1 MKYFLITLV
10 VVVSFFSCVRF
21 GFDENKNVNIKY
33 REKNPIEVIKIDSMY
48 GDIEISGWARDFIEI
63 NTNKILNSGFS
74 QDIDLMDTLFN
85 LNGNELQVKT
95 KIPARVEGKINLK
108 IYIPFILEKLY
119 INSEKGD
126 IYINKFI
133 GDAEITNYKG
143 NINYLFQGSILRV
156 NSYKTDI
163 NLYVRSYNS
172 SDIVINNEE
181 GTTNVNIETVAKHS
195 FLDIKSSNGDINL
208 FTAFDIDH
216 TLTVFNKNDKINLR
230 YDIFDKILIEKEY
243 AILNGKRGEG
253 DNLTIDLFNENAK
266 INLDLAN
273 EKYLKKITNDMFFY

>member
-163 NLYVRSYNS
+163 ICGSYNS

-208 FTAFDIDH
+208 
-216 TLTVFNKNDKINLR
+216 LPL
-230 YDIFDKILIEKEY
+230 LI
-243 AILNGKRGEG
+243 
-253 DNLTIDLFNENAK
+253 
-266 INLDLAN
+266 
-273 EKYLKKITNDMFFY
+273 